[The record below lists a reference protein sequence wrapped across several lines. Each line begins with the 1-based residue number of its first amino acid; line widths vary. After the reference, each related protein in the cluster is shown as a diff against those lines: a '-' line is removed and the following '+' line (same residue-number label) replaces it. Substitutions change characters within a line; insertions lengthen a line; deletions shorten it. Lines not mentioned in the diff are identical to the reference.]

1 LFAGWFFCSVLES
14 GIVRRFF
21 VAWLLVAVLVTPGL
35 VPHVL
40 AQDLQETIE
49 QIRELAKDKSPSK
62 EAVEE
67 AEAKFQ
73 ELLKS
78 KPEAEELQVLRPLLF
93 NLLARTGKPKEA
105 SEHAVANHQTVLRKY
120 LDGKSQGP
128 ELSQATMM
136 AMASLQQAQNPA
148 KAREIMEASI
158 DAVGQRVAKEE
169 TSVDSLMLG
178 ELRGRLGQMLWFS
191 GEQDRGRQVIDQEAT
206 EAKAKLAEQ
215 PEVMERVVRAALAEE
230 LSLNVLGDADAERLA
245 QRRGQ
250 QREFIQQQVHKHPGS
265 GQLISLF
272 LSQESRAIREKA
284 QSDPE
289 EAEKMIAAFGE
300 QLEELQGKEGA
311 ATAVLN
317 NAGRSLNSLKQMV
330 AAEKKRARLIGQPAI
345 PLEAAAWSN
354 GEAVSAEKLGGKVV
368 LLDFWAV
375 WCGPCIATFPH
386 LREWHEKFGP
396 QGLEIIGV
404 TRYYQYG
411 WNADANRPERVA
423 DLAEADER
431 QAQEQFA
438 AHHKLKHPF
447 AIVAKDS
454 DFQEQYGVT
463 GIPQAV
469 LIDRKGLVRM
479 IRVGSGDKNAHDLEA
494 MIETLL
500 KE

>member
-1 LFAGWFFCSVLES
+1 MS
-14 GIVRRFF
+14 RFF

-35 VPHVL
+35 VPNLL

-49 QIRELAKDKSPSK
+49 QIRELAKEKSPSK
-62 EAVEE
+62 ESVEQ

-73 ELLKS
+73 ELLKA

-93 NLLARTGKPKEA
+93 NLLARTGKTKEA
-105 SEHAVANHQTVLRKY
+105 SEHAVANHQTILRKY
-120 LDGKSQGP
+120 GEGKAEAT
-128 ELSQATMM
+128 ELMQATLMSTS
-136 AMASLQQAQNPA
+136 SLQQAQNAA
-148 KAREIMEASI
+148 KARELLEATVEV
-158 DAVGQRVAKEE
+158 VGQRVE
-169 TSVDSLMLG
+169 TRETAVDALLLG
-178 ELRGRLGQMLWFS
+178 EMRGRLGQMLWFS
-191 GEQDRGRQVIDQEAT
+191 GERDRGRQLIDQEVT
-206 EAKAKLAEQ
+206 QAKAKLAEESQ
-215 PEVMERVVRAALAEE
+215 LVERVVRAALAEE
-230 LSLNVLGDADAERLA
+230 LALNVLGDSDAERLA

-250 QREFIQQQVHKHPGS
+250 QREFIQQQVYKHPGS
-265 GQLISLF
+265 GQLISMF

-300 QLEELQGKEGA
+300 QLEALQGKEGA

-411 WNADANRPERVA
+411 WNADANRPERQA
-423 DLAEADER
+423 DLSEEDER
-431 QAQEQFA
+431 RAQEQFA
-438 AHHKLKHPF
+438 GHHKLKHPF

-469 LIDRKGLVRM
+469 LIDRQGKIRM
-479 IRVGSGDKNAHDLEA
+479 IRVGSGEKNAHDLEA